1 MPTPKQYDSNAD
13 RQKAFRDRQKA
24 ARASALAQ
32 GAPKAA
38 AVPTMP
44 STARWAAL
52 MQQARG
58 ALDTCRG
65 EMQEYFDERSEQW
78 QESERADAMQERI
91 GQLES
96 IISDLEELSS

>member
-1 MPTPKQYDSNAD
+1 MPTPKQYESSAD

-24 ARASALAQ
+24 ARATAIAQ

-44 STARWAAL
+44 SNARWTTL
-52 MQQARG
+52 IQQARA

-78 QESERADAMQERI
+78 QESDKADAMQQRI
-91 GQLES
+91 EQLES
-96 IISDLEELSS
+96 IVGDLEEL